1 MAVKPLQALHLIN
14 SQQRRGAEV
23 FAAQLACC
31 LQEQG
36 RFKNLVCSLYDRGD
50 DNLPVKGVPVFKLG
64 GREGAFSRIGLD
76 LRLLSRLYGLL
87 RGFQPDVI
95 VAHGGD
101 TLKYTVSSNLF
112 YGKAA
117 TIYRNIGTASAWA
130 NSAARVKL
138 NRLLLNRIDAVVSVS
153 QSIKQ
158 DFLKVYRLPQ
168 DRVAYIPNGVATS
181 EFDVS
186 AQASA
191 RAQVRQELGLSQQDT
206 ALIAVG
212 DLSPEKGYQDLLP
225 LLAELRS
232 GGFENH
238 TLLVG
243 DGPLRHELQQQAK
256 RLGLTGQA
264 HFLGRRS
271 DVPRLLAAADLFVL
285 PSKTEGMPAVLI
297 EAGLAGLPSAAFD
310 VGGVGEVVEHQVTGL
325 LSPPGDFQGLA
336 QALIALSEDPQ
347 RRSLMGATARLR
359 CHQQFDIRQVAS
371 KYEELFLQMM
381 DATSERSANGSKD

>member
-1 MAVKPLQALHLIN
+1 MVVKPFQALHLIN

-23 FAAQLACC
+23 FAAQLVSC
-31 LQEQG
+31 LQEKG

-50 DNLPVKGVPVFKLG
+50 DNLPVEGVPVFKLG
-64 GREGAFSRIGLD
+64 GREGAFNRIGLD

-87 RGFQPDVI
+87 RNFQPDVI

-101 TLKYTVSSNLF
+101 TLKYTVSAGLF
-112 YGKAA
+112 YGRAA
-117 TIYRNIGTASAWA
+117 AIYRNIVTASAWA
-130 NSAARVKL
+130 NSPARVKL

-158 DFLKVYRLPQ
+158 DFLKVYRLPE
-168 DRVAYIPNGVATS
+168 DRVAFIPNGVATAD
-181 EFDVS
+181 FDVC
-186 AQASA
+186 AQAST
-191 RAQVRQELGLSQQDT
+191 RTQVRQELGLSQQDT
-206 ALIAVG
+206 ALISVG

-243 DGPLRHELQQQAK
+243 DGPLRQELRQQAEK
-256 RLGLTGQA
+256 LNLTGQV

-297 EAGLAGLPSAAFD
+297 EAGLAGLPAVAFD
-310 VGGVGEVVEHQVTGL
+310 VGGVAEVVEHQVTGL
-325 LSPPGDFQGLA
+325 LARPSDFQGLA

-347 RRSLMGATARLR
+347 RYATMGATSRLH

-371 KYEELFLQMM
+371 KYEELFLKMLN
-381 DATSERSANGSKD
+381 APVGEGNG